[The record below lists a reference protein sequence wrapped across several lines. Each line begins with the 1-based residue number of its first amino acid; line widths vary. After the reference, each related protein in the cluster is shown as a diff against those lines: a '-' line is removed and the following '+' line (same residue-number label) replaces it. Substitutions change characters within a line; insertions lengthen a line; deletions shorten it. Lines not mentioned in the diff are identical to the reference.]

1 MRSLFFVVLIGTGM
15 LLTSGAGC
23 SLVSSAESDRDRAEE
38 AGIAEV
44 DSIHVSPQTG
54 STDTLSVRLLG
65 TVGPNGCYSFDR
77 FDVERTPDRLTITP
91 IVQRITA
98 DDIAC
103 TMALVPLDETYH
115 AQPPFS
121 TGALTIRVPQ
131 ADRPDVTTT
140 VEVVS
145 EE

>member
-23 SLVSSAESDRDRAEE
+23 SLVSSAESDQDRAAE
-38 AGIAEV
+38 ADIAEV
-44 DSIHVSPQTG
+44 DSIHVPAQTG
-54 STDTLSVRLLG
+54 SADTLSVRLRG

-77 FDVERTPDRLTITP
+77 FDIERTPDRLTITP
-91 IVQRITA
+91 IVQRIR
-98 DDIAC
+98 DDEVAC

-115 AQPPFS
+115 APPPFS
-121 TGALTIRVPQ
+121 RGSFTIRVPQ
-131 ADRPDVTTT
+131 PDRPDVTTT